1 MKMSFLAMEAPS
13 RCDLR
18 KDRYEGM
25 QWLIIFGVATI
36 AEGV

>member
-1 MKMSFLAMEAPS
+1 MEAPS

-25 QWLIIFGVATI
+25 WWLMIFGVATI